1 MIRRMRPTVCVVR
14 MGEQV
19 MRSVLVRDP
28 EGKTPVGKFKHK
40 EKDNIKIDFNIL
52 VIEPEG
58 KTPLGKFKHE

>member
-1 MIRRMRPTVCVVR
+1 

-28 EGKTPVGKFKHK
+28 EGKTSLGKFKHK

-52 VIEPEG
+52 VREPEG
-58 KTPLGKFKHE
+58 KTPLGKFKHK